1 MTGRV
6 AWMKKGPGGSPIPFR
21 RYRSLLSP
29 AAGMLLPLI
38 FVCGCLSSSPGSL
51 TSQYPTLAEQ
61 AQMDETDFQIYL
73 TRDQL
78 GANGIPITIDS
89 VKNITIG
96 AKVSTA
102 NSTYIVRP
110 VFDLSLL
117 DKDNYLDVNLSSGT
131 QAVTEIKLVSNSNA
145 SSHSGQ
151 ERYDFTASGS
161 YGGLKAAAAYHQENK
176 RQDAS
181 SDGSVNVTMSYN
193 NSGAYVAMLTG
204 GFNQNASFTSY
215 LVGSKL
221 DDATVKSRVD
231 YTEAYVTGQS
241 GDKYI
246 KNVTIVKNGQLD
258 DQENAYG
265 NIQLLGEMERILVF

>member
-193 NSGAYVAMLTG
+193 NSGAY
-204 GFNQNASFTSY
+204 
-215 LVGSKL
+215 
-221 DDATVKSRVD
+221 
-231 YTEAYVTGQS
+231 
-241 GDKYI
+241 
-246 KNVTIVKNGQLD
+246 
-258 DQENAYG
+258 
-265 NIQLLGEMERILVF
+265 